1 MPEGQTK
8 QDTSGSMTSHPH
20 LLSSPCLLPGTIF
33 GYLSALVPAKPQSP
47 KPSFLHSQLL
57 KAGSKAGT
65 ASFQV
70 GFHGQ
75 GLWLEHSLQS
85 KRSRQ
90 KGTSWDSPCRMFLCP
105 FCCQHACQG
114 GTLPASLLL
123 APCCCQPSQS
133 YCHRAPTPCC
143 IFTHSCME
151 VSVMCLHCT
160 FCGQSVLC
168 LENKK
173 TLWAPLGGFIQNWR
187 WWRRT
192 MPYHSCTANIP
203 VPVPTCTTCLWMPEI
218 RSCPLREIWSLPIC
232 TDWFRLNLWGGYPL

>member
-1 MPEGQTK
+1 MLAYKSFAVDPRYSCCSGPCVYHMALSSIPTSPKLQCWMSPTPSTWSCVAPRLGTPQLERRAHIRAGCVRMTRSCLRDK
-8 QDTSGSMTSHPH
+8 QSRTLGSMTSHPH

-33 GYLSALVPAKPQSP
+33 GYFSALVPAKPQSP
-47 KPSFLHSQLL
+47 EPSFLHSQLL

-114 GTLPASLLL
+114 GTLPASLLP

-143 IFTHSCME
+143 IFTHSCM
-151 VSVMCLHCT
+151 
-160 FCGQSVLC
+160 
-168 LENKK
+168 
-173 TLWAPLGGFIQNWR
+173 
-187 WWRRT
+187 
-192 MPYHSCTANIP
+192 
-203 VPVPTCTTCLWMPEI
+203 
-218 RSCPLREIWSLPIC
+218 
-232 TDWFRLNLWGGYPL
+232 